1 MLLSLRPIKT
11 EEEYQVALQE
21 IDLLFD
27 VPSET
32 AEADRLEILVTLVEA
47 YEVKHCPMPLPDPI
61 EAILYYLEA
70 RGLSR
75 QDLEP
80 WLGGRDLVGAV
91 LNRQVSLSL
100 EMIRRLNHGLGIPA
114 DVLIQS
120 YELVQQVA

>member
-27 VPSET
+27 VPSGT
-32 AEADRLEILVTLVEA
+32 AEADRLEILVTLVEV
-47 YEVKHCPMPLPDPI
+47 YEAKHCPMPLPDPI

-114 DVLIQS
+114 EVLIQP